1 MGFGSIR
8 SGMDGIGEAMLG
20 RFALGKDCRRQY
32 GGFALPTVLSGTGMV
47 GPGRVERGVAWSAT
61 DGFGNARHGNNDSAR
76 KASAFPLGFKTYS
89 NGYSTSPAAAK
100 GA

>member
-32 GGFALPTVLSGTGMV
+32 GGFALPTVLSGTGLV
-47 GPGRVERGVAWSAT
+47 WRGPAIHVAA
-61 DGFGNARHGNNDSAR
+61 GLGAAR
-76 KASAFPLGFKTYS
+76 
-89 NGYSTSPAAAK
+89 
-100 GA
+100 

>member
-32 GGFALPTVLSGTGMV
+32 GGFALPTVLSGTGV
-47 GPGRVERGVAWSAT
+47 VWSGQQRPAWVRSGEAMH
-61 DGFGNARHGNNDSAR
+61 A
-76 KASAFPLGFKTYS
+76 
-89 NGYSTSPAAAK
+89 
-100 GA
+100 